1 MKPPRKGHESGSRE
15 DLLIEAARRE
25 ILGEGR
31 RGTPEQ
37 GLSGTAGQ
45 GQSVESPPAE
55 GDTVPTQPLSR
66 SVSAIPRRVASY
78 DVKRVIASGG
88 MGTVYEATQDHPRR
102 TVAVK
107 VMRHGITSPRAIRR
121 FEYES
126 QILARLQHPGIAHVY
141 EAGWHEEGGERV
153 PYFAMEY
160 IPNAKSVLRYADQ
173 KDLSVRERLKLFID
187 VCQAVHHGHQRG
199 VIHRD
204 LKPGNILV
212 NAQGQVK
219 VIDFGIARCTDADL
233 NLTATRTRLG
243 EMIGTL
249 KYMSPEQCRADPQDL
264 DIRSDIYSLGVLLYE
279 LLSGCPPYDLRD
291 TPIVSATKVICD
303 EPPTRLSSVNRSLRG
318 DIETIV
324 AKTLEKDRSQRY
336 QSALALADDI
346 GRYLNEEPIVA
357 RPPSAVYRLRKLV
370 RRRRVPFAVAAVL
383 LVVVLVGAAREAR
396 AWNLRLENERLAA
409 EAQRED
415 RDRLAAE
422 LVLAVASGPLL
433 DWQNVP
439 IPLDR
444 MLETCN
450 HVIELNEEN
459 AGAYALRG
467 RLHLFKREIDSAQ
480 RDCSKALALAPDNF
494 LALRTAG
501 YLALKRGDFAEALD
515 HYEQALNNYQLTEA
529 LPSDFHSRARLWR
542 IAGDYEAAIEDHNRA
557 VSLRPDAGLTWKG
570 RGVTNYMRGEID
582 AAIRDLEHAASL
594 PGDRAVQC
602 GLWIWE
608 MRMLRDAPGD
618 REAAEEILQKV
629 EQAAQGNSVWEGLFA
644 VLRGRQT
651 PDECLSP
658 LQGDDLAQVCYYL
671 GAEALVNDRE
681 DEAAEYFEEAADFV
695 LHGHDE
701 FDLARWHLGQ
711 LEAD

>member
-1 MKPPRKGHESGSRE
+1 MKPPRKGDEPSSRE

-25 ILGEGR
+25 VFGEGR
-31 RGTPEQ
+31 QSTSEV
-37 GLSGTAGQ
+37 GLNGKAGQ
-45 GQSVESPPAE
+45 DESVKSPPLD
-55 GDTVPTQPLSR
+55 GDTAPTRPLYH
-66 SVSAIPRRVASY
+66 SVSTIPRRIAHY

-107 VMRHGITSPRAIRR
+107 VMRHGITSSRAIRR
-121 FEYES
+121 FEFES

-141 EAGWHEEGGERV
+141 DAGWYEDGGERV

-160 IPNAKSVLRYADQ
+160 IPNARSVIGYADQ
-173 KDLSVRERLKLFID
+173 KNLSLRERLKLFIS
-187 VCQAVHHGHQRG
+187 VCEAVHHGHQRG

-212 NAQGQVK
+212 NTQGQVK
-219 VIDFGIARCTDADL
+219 VIDFGVARCTDADL
-233 NLTATRTRLG
+233 NLTAIRTSVG

-249 KYMSPEQCRADPQDL
+249 KYMSPEQCQADPQDL

-279 LLSGCPPYDLRD
+279 LLSGRPPYDLRD
-291 TPIVSATKVICD
+291 TPIMSAPRVIC
-303 EPPTRLSSVNRSLRG
+303 EETPTRLSSVSRSLRG

-324 AKTLEKDRSQRY
+324 AKALEKDRSQRY
-336 QSALALADDI
+336 QSALALAEDI
-346 GRYLNEEPIVA
+346 GRYLNDEPIVA
-357 RPPSAVYRLRKLV
+357 RPPSAVYRFRKLV
-370 RRRRVPFAVAAVL
+370 HRRRVPFGVAAAL
-383 LVVVLVGAAREAR
+383 LVMVLVGGAREAR

-415 RDRLAAE
+415 RDRLATE
-422 LVLAVASGPLL
+422 LVLAVASTSLL
-433 DWQNVP
+433 DWPNLP
-439 IPLDR
+439 IPPDS

-450 HVIELNEEN
+450 HVIELDEQN

-467 RLHLFKREIDSAQ
+467 RLCLLRGDNDSAQ
-480 RDCSKALALAPDNF
+480 RDCTKALALDPDNF
-494 LALRTAG
+494 LALRTAAH
-501 YLALKRGDFAEALD
+501 LALKKGDFAEARKY
-515 HYEQALNNYQLTEA
+515 YEPALQNYQLATD
-529 LPSDFHSRARLWR
+529 LPRDFHNRARMRR
-542 IAGDYEAAIEDHNRA
+542 IDGEYDAAIEDHNRA
-557 VSLRPDAGLTWKG
+557 VSLRPDYGLAWKG
-570 RGVTNYMRGEID
+570 RGVTNYMRGDVD
-582 AAIRDLEHAASL
+582 AAIQDLEHAASL

-618 REAAEEILQKV
+618 REEAEDALQKV
-629 EQAAQGNSVWEGLFA
+629 ERAAEGNPFWEELIA

-658 LQGDDLAQVCYYL
+658 LEGSDLAQVCYYL
-671 GAEALVNDRE
+671 GAEALVGGRE
-681 DEAAEYFEEAADFV
+681 EEAAEYFEEAADFV
-695 LHGHDE
+695 LRGQDE
-701 FDLARWHLGQ
+701 FDLARWHIWQ